1 MAEQIADR
9 YNQSQQLKVYPDG
22 SIDTN
27 QLYDGSP
34 VSSTNRLPVDA
45 ELVVQELTI
54 GAVEIKDGN
63 SDLRADVAYDGVAHN
78 RLMVDAG
85 DITIGTI
92 YTVPPNTYTTTFV
105 GNQSDV
111 TLVTPTAGKKV
122 QVIGVLLTSDDS
134 LFTTTIEFLTSGGVV
149 SSHFEQGTL
158 GSYIPCNVTGNA
170 DEVLSIN
177 ISDSAAQNWFIQVNY
192 AEID

>member
-27 QLYDGSP
+27 QLYEGSP
-34 VSSTNRLPVDA
+34 VSSTNRFPVDA
-45 ELVVQELTI
+45 QLVVQELTI

-63 SDLRADVAYDGVAHN
+63 SDIRADVEYDGIAHN

-85 DITIGTI
+85 TITIGSI
-92 YTVPPNTYTTTFV
+92 YTVPPNTFTNTYI

-111 TLVTPTAGKKV
+111 TLITPTAGKQI

-134 LFTTTIEFLTSGGVV
+134 LFTTTIEFLTSGKVV
-149 SSHFEQGTL
+149 QSHFEQGTL
-158 GSYIPCNVTGNA
+158 GSYIPCNVVGA
-170 DEVLSIN
+170 VDEVLSLN
-177 ISDSAAQNWFIQVNY
+177 IADSASQNWFVQVNY
-192 AEID
+192 VEL